1 MAKPDYVDR
10 GGIQCYAQPYSAK
23 KARAYGFLIEVDQDA
38 VQRNVCD
45 KLFNKPSGGKLHYV
59 PVLPY
64 VMLTFTHIQHLASTT
79 EPYASLGCYTESE
92 LAIAVLM
99 WDEVTQSAAWTYPYI
114 WVDNPLAMVMGR
126 EVFGIPKELGWFYPP
141 LNSQADNEEFTV
153 STMVARKRYPPN
165 EAYQQRIA
173 SVMRTDHAG
182 SNPVANFLHTLK
194 DMAGEALTA
203 AEIVASILPKLPFS
217 IDMKNM
223 DIDLPIAFLKELRDV
238 ADGTKAC
245 YQSII
250 QAMLHVER
258 IEGCSFLPGSYEAKL
273 GQFDSHPICSDFGL
287 PVDKAIP
294 VLFGFCST
302 YDFTLGNGTNVWTA
316 E

>member
-1 MAKPDYVDR
+1 MANPDYVNR

-23 KARAYGFLIEVDQDA
+23 KARAYGFLIEVDQNA
-38 VQRNVCD
+38 VQRNVCY
-45 KLFNKPSGGKLHYV
+45 KLFNIPSGGKLKYV

-64 VMLTFTHIQHLASTT
+64 VMLTFTHIQHLASTL
-79 EPYASLGCYTESE
+79 EPYASMGCYSESE

-99 WDEVTQSAAWTYPYI
+99 WDEVSQSAAWTYPYI

-126 EVFGIPKELGWFYPP
+126 EVFGIPKEIGWFYPP
-141 LNSQADNEEFTV
+141 LNSQTDNDVFTV
-153 STMVARKRYPPN
+153 STLVARKRYPPN
-165 EAYQQRIA
+165 EAYQQQIA
-173 SVMRTDHAG
+173 SVMRTDHLN
-182 SNPVANFLHTLK
+182 SNPIANFAHTLK

-203 AEIVASILPKLPFS
+203 ANLVATITKKLPFV
-217 IDMKNM
+217 IDMNNM
-223 DIDLPIAFLKELRDV
+223 DIDLPIAFLKEIRDV

-250 QAMLHVER
+250 KAMLHVER
-258 IEGCSFLPGSYEAKL
+258 IEDYRFLPGCYEAKL

-294 VLFGFCST
+294 VLFGFCSM
-302 YDFTLGNGTNVWTA
+302 YDFTLGNGTNIWTA

>member
-1 MAKPDYVDR
+1 MAKPDYVNR

-23 KARAYGFLIEVDQDA
+23 KARAYGFMIEVDQNA

-45 KLFNKPSGGKLHYV
+45 KLFNIPSGGKLNYV
-59 PVLPY
+59 PLLPY
-64 VMLTFTHIQHLASTT
+64 VMLTFTHIQRLASTT

-99 WDEVTQSAAWTYPYI
+99 WDEASQSAAWTYPYI

-141 LNSQADNEEFTV
+141 MNSQTDDEVFTV
-153 STMVARKRYPPN
+153 STLVARKRYPPN
-165 EAYQQRIA
+165 KAYQQQIA
-173 SVMRTDHAG
+173 SVMRTDHDNA
-182 SNPVANFLHTLK
+182 NPIANFVHTLE
-194 DMAGEALTA
+194 DIAGEALTA
-203 AEIVASILPKLPFS
+203 AEIVAAILPKLPFS
-217 IDMKNM
+217 IDIKNM
-223 DIDLPIAFLKELRDV
+223 DIDLPIAFLKEIRDV

-258 IEGCSFLPGSYEAKL
+258 IEDYRFLPGSYEAKL
-273 GQFDSHPICSDFGL
+273 GQFDSHPICTDLGL
-287 PVDKAIP
+287 PADKAIP
-294 VLFGFCST
+294 VLFGCCSM